1 MEYDKINNLLLSEDN
16 ESEQLSKFVTRE
28 YVRVNSLLDTY
39 NGNKSIRFK
48 TPMLR
53 SNLCDYSDAYISV
66 NGTITVTAAEGANN
80 IREKRNKPLILKH
93 NAPFVSCIT
102 RINSELIED
111 ADDLDI
117 CIMPMYNLLEYSKN
131 YRKTIG
137 SLYNY
142 YRDELNNDNDDN
154 NFRTIKVVNSNSL
167 KYKNN
172 IIGNTYNIDTAI
184 PNPDH
189 PTVAANPRV
198 ANPNYDAN
206 KEGTKTVE
214 LAIPLK
220 YLGNFWR
227 ALNIP
232 LISCEVS
239 LELKWNKT
247 CVITSLERRQVGT
260 RPRNNAPTGATLA
273 INDCKL
279 YVPVVT
285 LSKDDEIKLLTN
297 LKSGF
302 KREIIWNKYRSQM
315 TTEAINN
322 LNILVDST
330 FTNVNRL
337 FVLAYQ
343 TADDRQSYSQFY
355 LPKVMVKDYN
365 VIIDK
370 LAFSDLPIKTEEE
383 VYEKI
388 IDISRNNEYTTGN
401 LLDYDYFKK
410 YYKSIAIDLS
420 KQQVLR
426 ENEDLIQ
433 QINFI
438 GTLEKAANVFVI
450 IEKKGRTVLEFSQN
464 FANVIY

>member
-1 MEYDKINNLLLSEDN
+1 MEYHKINNLLLSEDN
-16 ESEQLSKFVTRE
+16 ESEKLSKFVTRE
-28 YVRVNSLLDTY
+28 YVRVNSLSNAY
-39 NGNKSIRFK
+39 NENKSVRFK

-53 SNLCDYSDAYISV
+53 SNLCDYSDAYILV
-66 NGTITVTAAEGANN
+66 KGTITVTAPGANNNANN
-80 IREKRNKPLILKH
+80 IRDKRNRPLILKN
-93 NAPFVSCIT
+93 NAAFVSCIT

-117 CIMPMYNLLEYSKN
+117 VMSMYNLLEYSKN

-142 YRDELNNDNDDN
+142 YRDELSDDADDN
-154 NFRTIKVVNSNSL
+154 NFDNIKVINSNTF
-167 KYKNN
+167 KYKNK
-172 IIGNTYNIDTAI
+172 ITCNTYNLNAG
-184 PNPDH
+184 
-189 PTVAANPRV
+189 ALS
-198 ANPNYDAN
+198 YDVN
-206 KEGTKTVE
+206 KNGTQEVE

-239 LELKWNKT
+239 LEVKWDKN
-247 CVITSLERRQVGT
+247 CIITSLEQRDIGGGNRD
-260 RPRNNAPTGATLA
+260 NAPTGATLA

-279 YVPVVT
+279 YVPAVT

-322 LNILVDST
+322 NLNILIDPT

-337 FVLAYQ
+337 FVFAYR
-343 TADDRQSYSQFY
+343 TADDRQSFSQFY
-355 LPKVMVKDYN
+355 LPKVMVKDCN

-370 LAFSDLPIKTEEE
+370 LSFFSMPIKTEEE
-383 VYEKI
+383 AYEKI

-401 LLDYDYFKK
+401 LLDCDYFKK
-410 YYKSIAIDLS
+410 HYKLIAIDLS
-420 KQQVLR
+420 KQQELQ

-438 GTLEKAANVFVI
+438 GRLTEAANVFII
-450 IEKKGRTVLEFSQN
+450 IEKKENTILEFSQN
-464 FANVIY
+464 LANVIYK